1 MRQGNGNETATK
13 RNRNGSFILT
23 EEAVIGLLSIQR
35 YRFLTI
41 EQCARIAGLNPET
54 ASKQLRRFE
63 QFGLLGHFGNTG
75 NRYGKTPKA
84 YFLTRKGFGL
94 LQEECDIPP
103 ELLGSYKEVKVEAA
117 WSPQMYHRLATVD
130 LLLALESA
138 VLKRPHLALVKTFL
152 EYRRHKRG
160 ERIVPETADYVDVE
174 ESGENKIIPD
184 AAYILENRQ
193 TKRRALFFLEMDMG
207 SERITTAFVG
217 NKQTVLHQKFSQYDR
232 YLKSMRFT
240 QTYKEYG
247 ELRSFTML
255 FVTLQEARIE
265 NTRRELQDL
274 PKDLSAYYRLTTFEK
289 AMGDFLGAIWKSRL
303 ATDTT
308 HYALVR
314 E

>member
-1 MRQGNGNETATK
+1 MPESVLIT
-13 RNRNGSFILT
+13 LT
-23 EEAVIGLLSIQR
+23 EKATAGLFCVQR

-41 EQCARIAGLNPET
+41 DQFARASGLHYIT
-54 ASKQLRRFE
+54 AANKLRFF
-63 QFGLLGHFGNTG
+63 QQHGLLGHFGNTG
-75 NRYGKTPKA
+75 VRGNGKTPKA
-84 YFLTRKGFGL
+84 YFLTRKGWEFL
-94 LQEECDIPP
+94 AAESAIPA
-103 ELLGSYKEVKVEAA
+103 ELLGSFKEVKIEAR

-138 VLKRPHLALVKTFL
+138 VLKRPHLAIVQTFL

-160 ERIVPETADYVDVE
+160 ERVVPETADYVDAE

-184 AAYILENRQ
+184 AAYILENRE

-207 SERITTAFVG
+207 TERITTAFVG
-217 NKQTVLHQKFSQYDR
+217 NKQSVLHQKFSQYDR

-255 FVTLQEARIE
+255 FVTLQDARIE
-265 NTRRELQDL
+265 NIRRELASL
-274 PKDLSAYYRLTTFEK
+274 PDEYARYYRLTTFDE
-289 AMGDFLGAIWKSRL
+289 AMRDFLGAIWKSRL
-303 ATDTT
+303 LSDTT
-308 HYALVR
+308 TYPLVR